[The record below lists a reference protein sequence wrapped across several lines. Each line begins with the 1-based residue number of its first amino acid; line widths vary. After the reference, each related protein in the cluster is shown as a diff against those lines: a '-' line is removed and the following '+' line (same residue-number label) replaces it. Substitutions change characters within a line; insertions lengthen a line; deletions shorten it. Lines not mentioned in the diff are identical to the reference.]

1 MDVREFVSHLR
12 VAKGPSADGEYLCR
26 CPAHDDRT
34 ASLCVGTGEG
44 GRILVKCQA
53 GCDTR
58 DVVKAMG
65 LKMADLYP
73 DEGKRP
79 SRSAPGPQPP
89 KGPVPPEGPVP
100 PPARGPARQKPL
112 GKLTKIYPYT
122 DESGAVLFEVCRF
135 EAEENGQRVK
145 TFRQRHKDPANPKAK
160 QDGYVWNITGVR
172 SVIYRLPEVL
182 TAIREG
188 RTVYLVEGE
197 KDADTLAAAG
207 FAATTNPGGASKSGA
222 SKWLPEHSKLLT
234 GAHVVIL
241 PDNDAAGIN
250 DRRQVATQLG
260 AVARSVKLLDLRK
273 ACPSLPTKGD
283 ITDMLELMGTAP
295 GLKALKALESATEP
309 LDMSAAQA
317 TAARDAA
324 AALIGNL
331 PGYCVDHGR
340 ICTWSDDTPKPLCTF
355 TAITNGVVTR
365 DNGVDEETWLLVDG
379 WTADGDPLKQA
390 RVKASAFKR
399 MDWLTENWDIRA
411 TIMPGNTATD
421 KVRFVIQQA
430 NALQAK
436 RVREYTHTGW
446 RRIGGRWC
454 YLYQGGAIG
463 AESVTVDL
471 SRGLESYH
479 LDGGFTPKPG
489 GETDALADVLYLTT
503 GIPRRISVPLV
514 AFMFLAP
521 LREPLLRAGFPPTFS
536 VYLIGGS
543 GTHKSTLSALMLSF
557 FGSFRESSLP
567 ASFND
572 TGNYIRSLAFSLKD
586 MVLAVD
592 DYHPEG
598 NLQARRKMEDTAQ
611 QLSRAFGDLAQRGRM
626 MSDQTLATAKP
637 PRSLALISGEDMP
650 NVRESGEARYYVIQI
665 GKDDI
670 QADRGLTEMQDR
682 AASGAQAYCM
692 RKYIEWLAP
701 QMDEL
706 PDRLGERFKELR
718 SQFQGA
724 KLGHT
729 RAPGTVAH
737 LIIGYEMYMRFLI
750 ASGVVDDPDGELLRS
765 EVNEAVR
772 DIVTNSAA
780 QGRESRAERPSRMF
794 LNTIG
799 EMLLTR
805 EASVVDLTDAEG
817 KGAGKG
823 HIGWMDAMYY
833 YLIPE
838 TSYRMVC
845 EFFTKKGEAFPLSS
859 RMLHKQMAEDGMVQ
873 PGSDGKRSRVKTI
886 NGKGVRTLWI
896 PRDCIDGPKPTK
908 EQMRMDLNAGAGEG
922 FREVEDPDNPF

>member
-1 MDVREFVSHLR
+1 MDIREFVGYLR
-12 VAKGPSADGEYLCR
+12 VSKGPDSNGEYLCK

-34 ASLCVGTGEG
+34 ASLCIGTGAD

-65 LKMADLYP
+65 LKMSDLYP
-73 DEGKRP
+73 EGSKPAASGQRKP
-79 SRSAPGPQPP
+79 ASR
-89 KGPVPPEGPVP
+89 PVP
-100 PPARGPARQKPL
+100 PPPPSNGPIKQKPL
-112 GKLTKIYPYT
+112 GKLVKVYPYT

-135 EAEENGQRVK
+135 ESEENGQRVK
-145 TFRQRHKDPANPKAK
+145 TFRQRHKDPSNPKAK
-160 QDGYVWNITGVR
+160 QGGYVWNISGVR

-182 TAIREG
+182 AAIRDG

-222 SKWLPEHSKLLT
+222 SKWLPEHSKYLT

-241 PDNDAAGIN
+241 PDNDAAGVN
-250 DRRQVATQLG
+250 DRKQVAAQLA
-260 AVARSVKLLDLRK
+260 AVAKSVKLLDLRR

-283 ITDMLELMGTAP
+283 ITNMLEIMGTAP

-309 LDMSAAQA
+309 MDTSAAQA

-379 WTADGDPLKQA
+379 WTANGEPLKQA
-390 RVKASAFKR
+390 RVKASAFKQ
-399 MDWLTENWDIRA
+399 MNWVTENWDIRA

-421 KVRFVIQQA
+421 KVRFVIANA
-430 NALQAK
+430 NALGAK
-436 RVREYTHTGW
+436 RIREYTHTGW
-446 RRIGGRWC
+446 RKIGGRWC
-454 YLYQGGAIG
+454 FLYQGGAIG
-463 AESVTVDL
+463 AEGVTVDL
-471 SRGLESYH
+471 TRGLERYH
-479 LDGGFTPKPG
+479 MGSGFTVQAG
-489 GETDALADVLYLTT
+489 SERDTLMDVVYLTT
-503 GIPRRISVPLV
+503 IIPRRISVPMV

-521 LREPLLRAGFPPTFS
+521 LRDALLRAGFPPTFS

-557 FGSFRESSLP
+557 FGSFTESSLP

-670 QADRGLTEMQDR
+670 QADKGLTEMQDR
-682 AASGAQAYCM
+682 AASGAQAYVM

-706 PDRLGERFKELR
+706 PAKLGARFKELR

-772 DIVTNSAA
+772 DIIANSAA

-794 LNTIG
+794 LSTIG
-799 EMLLTR
+799 EMLLTK
-805 EASVVDLTDAEG
+805 EAGVLDLTDTTAKATGG
-817 KGAGKG
+817 KIN
-823 HIGWMDAMYY
+823 IGYMDAMYY
-833 YLIPE
+833 YLIPD
-838 TSYRMVC
+838 TSYRVVC
-845 EFFTKKGEAFPLSS
+845 EFFAKKGEAFPLSS
-859 RMLHKQMAEDGMVQ
+859 RMLHKQMEEDGFIQ
-873 PGSDGKRSRVKTI
+873 CDSAGKRSRVKTI
-886 NGKGVRTLWI
+886 NGRGVRTLWI
-896 PRDCIDGPKPTK
+896 PRDCIDGPKPVK
-908 EQMRMDLNAGAGEG
+908 EQLRMDLTAGEG
-922 FREVEDPDNPF
+922 SEGFTEVPNDPDNPF

>member
-1 MDVREFVSHLR
+1 MDVREFVSYLR
-12 VAKGPSADGEYLCR
+12 VAKGPTSSGEYLCK

-34 ASLCVGTGEG
+34 ASLCIGTGAD

-53 GCDTR
+53 GCATQ

-65 LKMADLYP
+65 LKMSDLYP
-73 DEGKRP
+73 EGSKPAASGQRKPASRP
-79 SRSAPGPQPP
+79 A
-89 KGPVPPEGPVP
+89 P
-100 PPARGPARQKPL
+100 PPAPPTNGPIKQRPL
-112 GKLTKIYPYT
+112 GKLVKVYPYT

-135 EAEENGQRVK
+135 EAEEDGKRVK
-145 TFRQRHKDPANPKAK
+145 TFRQRHKDPTNPNAK
-160 QDGYVWNITGVR
+160 QGGYVWNITGVR

-182 TAIREG
+182 AAIKEG

-222 SKWLPEHSKLLT
+222 SKWLPEHTKLLA
-234 GAHVVIL
+234 GANVVIL
-241 PDNDAAGIN
+241 PDNDAAGLN
-250 DRRQVATQLG
+250 DRKQVATQLA
-260 AVARSVKLLDLRK
+260 AVAKSVKLLDLCK
-273 ACPSLPTKGD
+273 AYPNLPKKGD

-295 GLKALKALESATEP
+295 GLKALRALESATDP
-309 LDMSAAQA
+309 VDTSAAQA

-379 WTADGDPLKQA
+379 WTANGEPLKQA
-390 RVKASAFKR
+390 RVPAKAFKR

-430 NALQAK
+430 NALEA
-436 RVREYTHTGW
+436 RRIREYTHTGW
-446 RRIGGRWC
+446 RKIGGRWC
-454 YLYQGGAIG
+454 FLYEGGAIG
-463 AESVTVDL
+463 AEGVTVDL
-471 SRGLESYH
+471 SRGLERYH
-479 LDGGFTPKPG
+479 MGSGYTPEPG
-489 GETDALADVLYLTT
+489 KEIDALLNVYSLTT
-503 GIPRRISVPLV
+503 GLIPRRISVPLV

-521 LREPLLRAGFPPTFS
+521 LRDALLRANFPPTFS

-557 FGSFRESSLP
+557 FGSFTESSLP

-626 MSDQTLATAKP
+626 QSDQTLATAKP

-650 NVRESGEARYYVIQI
+650 NIRESGEARYYVIQV

-670 QADRGLTEMQDR
+670 KADKGLTEMQDN
-682 AASGAQAYCM
+682 AASGAQAYVM

-706 PDRLGERFKELR
+706 PAKLGERFKELR
-718 SQFQGA
+718 SMFQGA
-724 KLGHT
+724 KLGHSRT
-729 RAPGTVAH
+729 PGTVAH

-750 ASGVVDDPDGELLRS
+750 ASGVVDDPDGEVLRS
-765 EVNEAVR
+765 EVNEAVK
-772 DIVTNSAA
+772 DIIANSAA
-780 QGRESRAERPSRMF
+780 QGRESRAERPSRLF
-794 LNTIG
+794 LNTIS
-799 EMLLTR
+799 EMLLTK
-805 EASVVDLTDAEG
+805 EASVMDLTDSTG
-817 KGAGKG
+817 KATGGKLN
-823 HIGWMDAMYY
+823 IGYMDAVYY

-838 TSYRMVC
+838 TSYRVVC

-859 RMLHKQMAEDGMVQ
+859 RMLYKQMDEDGVIQ
-873 PGSDGKRSRVKTI
+873 SDNAGKRARVKTI
-886 NGKGVRTLWI
+886 NGKSVRLLWV

-908 EQMRMDLNAGAGEG
+908 EQLRMDLSRGDPGDG
-922 FREVEDPDNPF
+922 FKEIPNDPDNPF

>member
-1 MDVREFVSHLR
+1 MDIREFVSRLH
-12 VAKGPSADGEYLCR
+12 VAKGPSSSGEYLCR

-34 ASLCVGTGEG
+34 ASLCVGTGSG

-65 LKMADLYP
+65 LEMSDLYP
-73 DEGKRP
+73 EGSRP
-79 SRSAPGPQPP
+79 APSGGRKASKPAPPPPQPAN
-89 KGPVPPEGPVP
+89 GPI
-100 PPARGPARQKPL
+100 RQRPL

-135 EAEENGQRVK
+135 ESEENGQRVK

-172 SVIYRLPEVL
+172 TVIYRLPEVL
-182 TAIREG
+182 AAIREG

-222 SKWLPEHSKLLT
+222 SKWLPEHTKLLT

-241 PDNDAAGIN
+241 PDNDAAGQN
-250 DRRQVATQLG
+250 DRRQVAAQLG
-260 AVARSVKLLDLRK
+260 SVCKSVKLLDLRR
-273 ACPSLPTKGD
+273 ACPTLPTKGD
-283 ITDMLELMGTAP
+283 ITDMLEIMGTAP
-295 GLKALKALESATEP
+295 GLKALRTLESETQPVDISE
-309 LDMSAAQA
+309 AQA
-317 TAARDAA
+317 SAARDAA

-355 TAITNGVVTR
+355 TAIANGVVTR

-379 WTADGDPLKQA
+379 WTASGEPLKQV
-390 RVKASAFKR
+390 RVPAKAFRR

-421 KVRFVIQQA
+421 RVRYVIQTA
-430 NALQAK
+430 NAMEAR

-446 RRIGGRWC
+446 RKIGGRWC

-463 AESVTVDL
+463 AEGVTVEL
-471 SRGLESYH
+471 SKGLEGYR
-479 LDGGFTPKPG
+479 LDGGFTPEEG
-489 GETDALADVLYLTT
+489 REIDTLTDVILMTAS
-503 GIPRRISVPLV
+503 IPRRISVPLV
-514 AFMFLAP
+514 AYMFLAP
-521 LREPLLRAGFPPTFS
+521 LREALVRAGFPPTFS

-557 FGSFRESSLP
+557 FGTFRESGLP

-586 MVLAVD
+586 MVLVVD

-598 NLQARRKMEDTAQ
+598 NIQARRKMEDTAQ

-637 PRSLALISGEDMP
+637 PRCLALISGEDMP
-650 NVRESGEARYYVIQI
+650 NVRESGEARYYVIQV

-670 QADRGLTEMQDR
+670 QANEELTEMQDR
-682 AASGAQAYCM
+682 AASGAQAYVM

-706 PDRLGERFKELR
+706 PAKLGERFKELR
-718 SQFQGA
+718 SMFQGA

-750 ASGVVDDPDGELLRS
+750 DSGAVDDPDGELLRS
-765 EVNEAVR
+765 EVNEAVK
-772 DIVTNSAA
+772 DIIANSQA

-805 EASVVDLTDAEG
+805 EASVVDLTDATG
-817 KGAGKG
+817 KSTATKG
-823 HIGWMDAMYY
+823 HIGYMDAMYY
-833 YLIPE
+833 YLIPD

-859 RMLHKQMAEDGMVQ
+859 RMLHKQMEEDGMIQ

-886 NGKGVRTLWI
+886 NGKSVRTLWI
-896 PRDCIDGPKPTK
+896 PRTCIDGPKPGK
-908 EQMRMDLNAGAGEG
+908 EQMRMDLTGDAGDG
-922 FREVEDPDNPF
+922 FKEVNDSDNPF

>member
-1 MDVREFVSHLR
+1 MDVREFVSYLR
-12 VAKGPSADGEYLCR
+12 VTKGPTSSGEYLCK

-34 ASLCVGTGEG
+34 ASLCIGTGAD

-53 GCDTR
+53 GCATQ

-65 LKMADLYP
+65 LKMSDLYP
-73 DEGKRP
+73 EGSKPAASGKRK
-79 SRSAPGPQPP
+79 SASKPA
-89 KGPVPPEGPVP
+89 P
-100 PPARGPARQKPL
+100 PPAPPVNGPIKQRPL
-112 GKLTKIYPYT
+112 GKLVKVYPYT

-135 EAEENGQRVK
+135 EAEEDGQRVK
-145 TFRQRHKDPANPKAK
+145 TFRQRHKDPTNPNAK
-160 QDGYVWNITGVR
+160 QGGYVWNITGVR

-182 TAIREG
+182 AAIKEG

-222 SKWLPEHSKLLT
+222 SKWLPEHTKLLA
-234 GAHVVIL
+234 GANVVIL
-241 PDNDAAGIN
+241 PDNDAAGQN
-250 DRRQVATQLG
+250 DRKQVAAQLA
-260 AVARSVKLLDLRK
+260 AVAKSVKLLDLCK
-273 ACPSLPTKGD
+273 ACPNLPKKGD

-295 GLKALKALESATEP
+295 GLKALRELESATDPVDNSE
-309 LDMSAAQA
+309 AQA

-379 WTADGDPLKQA
+379 WTANGEPLKQA
-390 RVKASAFKR
+390 RVPAKAFKR

-430 NALQAK
+430 NALEA
-436 RVREYTHTGW
+436 RRIREYTHTGW
-446 RRIGGRWC
+446 RKIGGRWC
-454 YLYQGGAIG
+454 FLYEGGAIG
-463 AESVTVDL
+463 AEGVTVDL
-471 SRGLESYH
+471 NRGLERYH
-479 LDGGFTPKPG
+479 MGRGFTPEQGK
-489 GETDALADVLYLTT
+489 EIDALVDVMLLTEI
-503 GIPRRISVPLV
+503 IPRRISVPLM

-521 LREPLLRAGFPPTFS
+521 LRDALLRANFPPTFS

-557 FGSFRESSLP
+557 FGSFTESSLP

-626 MSDQTLATAKP
+626 QSDQSLATAKP

-650 NVRESGEARYYVIQI
+650 NIRESGEARYYVVQV

-670 QADRGLTEMQDR
+670 KADKGLTEMQDH
-682 AASGAQAYCM
+682 AASGAQAYVM

-706 PDRLGERFKELR
+706 PTKLGERFKELR
-718 SQFQGA
+718 SMFQGA
-724 KLGHT
+724 KLGHS

-765 EVNEAVR
+765 EVNEAVK
-772 DIVTNSAA
+772 DIIANSAA
-780 QGRESRAERPSRMF
+780 QGRESRAERPSRLF
-794 LNTIG
+794 LNTIS
-799 EMLLTR
+799 EMLLTK
-805 EASVVDLTDAEG
+805 EASVMDLTDSTG
-817 KGAGKG
+817 KATGGKLN
-823 HIGWMDAMYY
+823 IGYMDAVYY

-838 TSYRMVC
+838 TSYRVVC

-859 RMLHKQMAEDGMVQ
+859 RMLYKQMDEDGVIQ
-873 PGSDGKRSRVKTI
+873 SDNAGKRARVKTI
-886 NGKGVRTLWI
+886 NGKSVRLLWV

-908 EQMRMDLNAGAGEG
+908 EQLRMDLNPGDPGEG
-922 FREVEDPDNPF
+922 FKEIPNDPDNPF